1 LDRHAWRD
9 LGTRPL
15 FFPALSLTLGALC
28 APATPLEPLPFLVCA
43 VLLGALGLALAR
55 LPGAHLAVLGAL
67 WAAGAGLACWEA
79 RVEVPAG
86 LASGSPV
93 VLEGEAERVERFD
106 GASRVRLAVARAG
119 APDGPLEPA
128 RFRVSLSLRGAPVAL
143 LPGQRVRVETRLAPD
158 APPGNP
164 GEKDFGVAR
173 RRQGVAFTGGADAGR
188 VLVLSPAPG
197 WRSALEETRA
207 RLAVAVHA
215 VAPSKDA
222 AALFLT
228 LAAGQ
233 RAELDDAWEEA
244 FSRAGLAHVLSVSGL
259 HVAALALMTLA
270 LLRRGLVR
278 AGARWR
284 KLDARRLAAPAAVP
298 FVWAY
303 VLFTGNQPPAVRS
316 AVMATVVLLGLALWR
331 RADGL
336 NGLAAAAVVLVAW
349 APSSVM
355 DLSLRLSFLAV
366 LGLVLLSPPLR
377 EAIPLAPPDPR
388 EPRRVRR
395 WWGQAREAVAQ
406 TLSASAAAT
415 LAGLP
420 VVAAAFGRVSLA
432 GLVSNI
438 VALPLCGLLT
448 GLAAGGAA
456 LFVVAPV
463 LATPVLWAGAWASEL
478 LLAITRLFAAAP
490 LAAVEVPALGGLAA
504 ALYAVGLLTWSLGT
518 GRWRLGGWLA
528 PVALVGTVLAP
539 KLLPEPGLRV
549 TFLSVGQGDAVV
561 LSSRGH
567 HALVDGGGVPG
578 GIDTGARFV
587 VPYLKQAGIS
597 RLDLAVLS
605 HPHPDHALGLASAL
619 TQVPT
624 ERLWMPAGDGDGPL
638 SRQVVAA
645 ARDARVEE
653 VEAGHPSLPLGEATL
668 EVLGPPGALE
678 RELLEG
684 VNDRSV
690 VLRVRH
696 GAVTVLLAGD
706 VEEDGEA
713 ALLEQVGAV
722 TVMKAPHHGSRTSST
737 EALLAKARPR
747 HVVFCVGRRNRYGFP
762 HPEVEA
768 RYRAMGSECWRTDL
782 DGAVTVESDGQD
794 VRLVSFLPREPPPEE
809 DRVAVG
815 EEHQHPSS
823 DDFRGPRSPAVDR
836 RAEADARPR

>member
-1 LDRHAWRD
+1 M
-9 LGTRPL
+9 
-15 FFPALSLTLGALC
+15 
-28 APATPLEPLPFLVCA
+28 
-43 VLLGALGLALAR
+43 LL
-55 LPGAHLAVLGAL
+55 AL
-67 WAAGAGLACWEA
+67 WATGAGLASWEA
-79 RVEVPAG
+79 RVEVPAK
-86 LASGSPV
+86 LAAGGPAM
-93 VLEGEAERVERFD
+93 LEGETERVERFD
-106 GASRVRLAVARAG
+106 GTTRVRVAVARAG
-119 APDGPLEPA
+119 APDASLEPA
-128 RFRVSLSLRGAPVAL
+128 RFRVSLSVRGDVMEL

-158 APPGNP
+158 APPANP

-173 RRQGVAFTGGADAGR
+173 RRQGVVFTGGTDAGR
-188 VLVLSPAPG
+188 LLVLSPAPG
-197 WRSALEETRA
+197 WRSVLEETRA

-215 VAPSKDA
+215 VAPSRDA

-284 KLDARRLAAPAAVP
+284 KLDARQVAAPAAVP

-349 APSSVM
+349 APSSVV

-366 LGLVLLSPPLR
+366 LGLVLLSPALR
-377 EAIPLAPPDPR
+377 QALPLAPPDPR

-395 WWGQAREAVAQ
+395 LWGQARETVAQ

-420 VVAAAFGRVSLA
+420 VVASAFGRVSLA
-432 GLVSNI
+432 GLVSNV

-490 LAAVEVPALGGLAA
+490 LATVEVPELGGVAA
-504 ALYAVGLLTWSLGT
+504 ALYAAGLLTWSLGT
-518 GRWRLGGWLA
+518 GRWRWGGWLT
-528 PVALVGTVLAP
+528 PVALVGAVLVP
-539 KLLPEPGLRV
+539 RLMPEPGLRV

-578 GIDTGARFV
+578 GMDTGARFV
-587 VPYLKQAGIS
+587 LPFLRHQGIS

-619 TQVPT
+619 TQVTT
-624 ERLWMPAGDGDGPL
+624 ERLWLPAGDVDGPL
-638 SRQVVAA
+638 TRQVVAA
-645 ARDARVEE
+645 AREARVEE
-653 VEAGHPSLPLGEATL
+653 VQAGHSPLRLGEATL
-668 EVLGPPGALE
+668 EVLGPPGPE
-678 RELLEG
+678 QRELLEG

-690 VLRVRH
+690 AVLVRH
-696 GAVTVLLAGD
+696 GDVTVLLAGD

-713 ALLEQVGAV
+713 TLVDGLGPV
-722 TVMKAPHHGSRTSST
+722 TVVKAPHHGSRTSST
-737 EALLAKARPR
+737 EALLERTRPR

-768 RYRAMGSECWRTDL
+768 RYRAQGSECWRTDL
-782 DGAVTVESDGQD
+782 DGAVTVESDGKD
-794 VRLVSFLPREPPPEE
+794 VRLVSFLAREPSPTEA
-809 DRVAVG
+809 RVAVG
-815 EEHQHPSS
+815 EGHPHRWD
-823 DDFRGPRSPAVDR
+823 DDFRGPRSPAVDGR
-836 RAEADARPR
+836 TQEHARPR

>member
-1 LDRHAWRD
+1 VNRHAWRD
-9 LGTRPL
+9 VGTRPL

-28 APATPLEPLPFLVCA
+28 APATPRLAAAFLVCG

-55 LPGAHLAVLGAL
+55 LPGAHLAVLGAF
-67 WAAGAGLACWEA
+67 WSAGAGLACWEA
-79 RVEVPAG
+79 RVEVPARLVAG
-86 LASGSPV
+86 GPA

-106 GASRVRLAVARAG
+106 GATRVRIAVARAG
-119 APDGPLEPA
+119 HPDGALEPS
-128 RFRVSLSLRGAPVAL
+128 RFRVSLSVRGAPLEL
-143 LPGQRVRVETRLAPD
+143 LPGQRVRAEARLAPD

-164 GEKDFGVAR
+164 GEKDFGAAR
-173 RRQGVAFTGGADAGR
+173 RRQGVLFTGGTDAGR
-188 VLVLSPAPG
+188 VLVLSPAPA
-197 WRSALEETRA
+197 WRRVLESART

-215 VAPSKDA
+215 VAPSRDA

-270 LLRRGLVR
+270 LLRRALVR

-284 KLDARRLAAPAAVP
+284 KLDARQVAAPAAVP

-303 VLFTGNQPPAVRS
+303 VLFTGSQPPAVRS
-316 AVMATVVLLGLALWR
+316 AVMATAVLLGLALWR
-331 RADGL
+331 RSDGL
-336 NGLAAAAVVLVAW
+336 NGLAVAAGVLVAW
-349 APSSVM
+349 APSNVE

-366 LGLVLLSPPLR
+366 LGLVLLSPALR
-377 EAIPLAPPDPR
+377 QALPLAPPDPR
-388 EPRRVRR
+388 EPHWPRRL
-395 WWGQAREAVAQ
+395 WGQARESVAQ
-406 TLSASAAAT
+406 TLAASAAAT

-432 GLVSNI
+432 GLVSNV

-478 LLAITRLFAAAP
+478 LLLLTRLFAAAP
-490 LAAVEVPALGGLAA
+490 LASVEVPALGGLAS
-504 ALYAVGLLTWSLGT
+504 ALYAAGLLAWALGS
-518 GRWRLGGWLA
+518 GRWRLGGLLA
-528 PVALVGTVLAP
+528 PLAVVGAVLAP
-539 KLLPEPGLRV
+539 GLVPQPGLRV

-567 HALVDGGGVPG
+567 HALVDGGGVPHG
-578 GIDTGARFV
+578 MDTGARFV
-587 VPYLKQAGIS
+587 LPYLRHQGIS
-597 RLDLAVLS
+597 ALDVAVLS

-619 TQVPT
+619 THVST
-624 ERLWMPAGDGDGPL
+624 ARLWLPAGDMDGPL
-638 SRQVVAA
+638 SRQVRAA
-645 ARDARVEE
+645 ARDAQVEE
-653 VEAGHPSLPLGEATL
+653 VQVGHPALRLGEATL
-668 EVLGPPGALE
+668 EVLGPPGPEE

-690 VLRVRH
+690 VLLVRH
-696 GAVTVLLAGD
+696 GDVTVLLAGD

-713 ALLEQVGAV
+713 ALVEHLGPV

-737 EALLAKARPR
+737 EALLARTRPR

-768 RYRAMGSECWRTDL
+768 RYRALGSECWRTDL
-782 DGAVTVESDGQD
+782 GGAITLESDGKD
-794 VRLVSFLPREPPPEE
+794 VRLVSFLSREPSPEE
-809 DRVAVG
+809 ARVALG
-815 EEHQHPSS
+815 EEHPHRWG
-823 DDFRGPRSPAVDR
+823 DDFRGSRSPAVDR
-836 RAEADARPR
+836 RLEADARPR